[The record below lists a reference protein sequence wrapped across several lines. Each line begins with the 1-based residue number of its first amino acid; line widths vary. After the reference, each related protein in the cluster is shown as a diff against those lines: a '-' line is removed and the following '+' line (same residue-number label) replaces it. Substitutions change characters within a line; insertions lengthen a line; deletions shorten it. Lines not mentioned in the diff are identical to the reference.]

1 LQAGHAIHGHSK
13 DRYYKA
19 NLRGGIG
26 ESRMDRECKNC
37 AFYKEEKC
45 IHWYCENAGKKVKPE
60 MPGCINFFVRVL
72 KFEEE

>member
-1 LQAGHAIHGHSK
+1 
-13 DRYYKA
+13 
-19 NLRGGIG
+19 
-26 ESRMDRECKNC
+26 MDRECKNC